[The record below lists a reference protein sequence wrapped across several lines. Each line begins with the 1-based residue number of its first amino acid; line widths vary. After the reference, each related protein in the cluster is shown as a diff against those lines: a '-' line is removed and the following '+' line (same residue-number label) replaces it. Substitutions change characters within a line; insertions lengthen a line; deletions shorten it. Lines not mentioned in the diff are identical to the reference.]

1 MVGTVIGLIL
11 GNAGLL
17 LILVALVVAFVKH
30 RRLDNHTP
38 LAQVLWNE
46 MVFYAV
52 GIGFLY
58 VGVFHAFFQEMTSAA
73 IGWAPSPFE
82 WELACAE
89 FGVGAMGVW
98 SLWRSNEFRLPVTL
112 IFAIFSLGAA
122 VQHIHQILC
131 CANYAPGNAGPIL
144 WVLDIALP
152 LFLLVVAW
160 ASIRTREI
168 L

>member
-1 MVGTVIGLIL
+1 MKHQRP
-11 GNAGLL
+11 GNRAS
-17 LILVALVVAFVKH
+17 
-30 RRLDNHTP
+30 
-38 LAQVLWNE
+38 LAQILWKE
-46 MVFYAV
+46 TVFYAV
-52 GIGFLY
+52 GIGFFY
-58 VGVFHAFFQEMTSAA
+58 TGIFHAFFPAMAAPA

-89 FGVGAMGVW
+89 FGVGTMGIW

-131 CANYAPGNAGPIL
+131 CANYAPGNAGAIL

-152 LFLLVVAW
+152 LFLLVVA
-160 ASIRTREI
+160 SLSVRTREVV
-168 L
+168 